1 MQPPCSPVV
10 QKVGI
15 VLAGLN
21 HRRGLKNAYLVLI
34 GRRYLSGIGAAVQGG
49 YLDIAM
55 VGARND
61 LDALEGACQDD
72 HIAAGGVGL
81 ETEETGEY

>member
-1 MQPPCSPVV
+1 M
-10 QKVGI
+10 GI
-15 VLAGLN
+15 VFARLN
-21 HRRGLKNAYLVLI
+21 HRRGLKNAYLILI
-34 GRRYLSGIGAAVQGG
+34 GCCYFSGIGAAVQGG

-61 LDALEGACQDD
+61 LDALESACQDD

-81 ETEETGEY
+81 IIGGAKWGFCEYCS